1 MGLWRGRKN
10 KPSKGSNAASLRFKS
25 ELDRVAGFF
34 GEDRQ
39 KSIRYLTVLLI
50 SLLFTIIF
58 FVWVM
63 WTNRTETQLTRSL
76 GELQLLSQ
84 QISSQSAEASVRGD
98 QKIVNELQQ
107 SRTSFE
113 EELDVVVDKH
123 SDTETVEKLVNEWS
137 QVDNNIELI
146 VGQQQTIN
154 QLQGL
159 GLQITEAVPG
169 IQSEYNLLVD
179 EMTRSGYSA
188 SQVALAK
195 NQVYLSE
202 RILRSI
208 NAVLTGD
215 TNSVEY
221 ADNFNADT
229 LTFGE
234 YLNGQLNGSAEY
246 GVVRIA
252 EPDMRDILEGIKTE
266 YDEVL
271 KATAAKVLSDS
282 AKLLAVRQATST
294 IFTQT
299 DNVTTQLEELS
310 DGVKPVWHNFLPLF
324 LLLSILA
331 LAFAVYKLLQLRNR
345 SDQARVENLQEEY
358 DRNQHAILRLLDEIA
373 DLADG
378 DLRSYATVSEDFTGA
393 IADSINFAIDQL
405 RDLVSRINSTS
416 EEVAKYTQETQQV
429 TMQLSE
435 ASEHNAQEIAGASTA
450 INQMAASIDQVSA
463 NAAESAEVAK
473 RSVNIATNGAT
484 VVNRT
489 IQGMDTIRE
498 QIQETSKRIKRLGES
513 SQEIGNIVSLI
524 NDIADQTNILALN
537 AAIQASMAGEAGRGF
552 AVVADEVQRLAER
565 SAAATKQIESLVKT
579 IQADTNEAV
588 SSMELTTT
596 EVVRGTTLA
605 KDAGVA
611 LDEIQTVSGD
621 LATLIQSI
629 SEAAREQSISAGNI
643 SQTMNVVQDITHQTS
658 TTTMDA
664 ARSVTELSHMAEA
677 LRESVT
683 DFKLP
688 ENV

>member
-113 EELDVVVDKH
+113 EELDVVVGKH

-234 YLNGQLNGSAEY
+234 YINGQLNGSAEY

-252 EPDMRDILEGIKTE
+252 EPDLRDILEGIKTE

-629 SEAAREQSISAGNI
+629 SEAAREQSTSAGNI

>member
-1 MGLWRGRKN
+1 MGLWRGKKN

-98 QKIVNELQQ
+98 KEIVNELQQ

-146 VGQQQTIN
+146 VGQQQTISE
-154 QLQGL
+154 LQGL
-159 GLQITEAVPG
+159 GLQITEAIPG

-179 EMTRSGYSA
+179 EMTRGGYSA

-234 YLNGQLNGSAEY
+234 YIDGQLNGSAEY

-252 EPDMRDILEGIKTE
+252 EADMRDILEGIKTE

-271 KATAAKVLSDS
+271 KATAAKVLNDS
-282 AKLLAVRQATST
+282 AKLLAVRQATTT

-299 DNVTTQLEELS
+299 DNVNTQLDALS

-324 LLLSILA
+324 LLLSVLA

-345 SDQARVENLQEEY
+345 ADQARVENLQEEY

-629 SEAAREQSISAGNI
+629 SEAAREQSTSAGNI
-643 SQTMNVVQDITHQTS
+643 SQTMIVVQDITHQTS

>member
-1 MGLWRGRKN
+1 MGLWRGKKS

-84 QISSQSAEASVRGD
+84 QISRQSAEASVRGD
-98 QKIVNELQQ
+98 QEIVNELQQ

-123 SDTETVEKLVNEWS
+123 SDTKTVEKLVNEWS

-159 GLQITEAVPG
+159 GLQITEAIPG

-179 EMTRSGYSA
+179 EMTRGGYSA

-234 YLNGQLNGSAEY
+234 YIDGQLNGSAEY

-252 EPDMRDILEGIKTE
+252 EADMRDILEGIKTE

-271 KATAAKVLSDS
+271 KATAAKVLNDS
-282 AKLLAVRQATST
+282 AKLLAVRQATTT

-299 DNVTTQLEELS
+299 DNVNTLLDALS

-324 LLLSILA
+324 LLLSVLA

-345 SDQARVENLQEEY
+345 ADQARVENLQEEY

-629 SEAAREQSISAGNI
+629 SEAAREQSTSAGNI
-643 SQTMNVVQDITHQTS
+643 SQTMIVVQDITHQTS

>member
-137 QVDNNIELI
+137 QIDNNIELI

-234 YLNGQLNGSAEY
+234 YIDGQLNGSAEY

-345 SDQARVENLQEEY
+345 ADQARVENLQEEN

-688 ENV
+688 ENL